1 MPYGHYQP
9 TPGQIISWLPK
20 DATPEQQDSAVQAHT
35 KPREIHWSQCP
46 DTLHLPGH
54 SIGKKV
60 TEAHLP
66 TYYKESYFSDKPCYH
81 PELVGKRQGEAG
93 DPMPY
98 TIASDN
104 FMTSLLLICLI
115 GSAMAISSSSDF
127 FARRLKMLFHPRPSE
142 ASLFTQTSNE
152 VRIQLA
158 MVMEACLLLAVL
170 FIYYLNYRVANTFAI
185 GQYEMIA
192 MFTGVFASYF
202 AIKFILQSTVGWVF
216 FSKEQNRQWN
226 GSSLFLNACLGL
238 LLLPM
243 SLVQSFFSLDI
254 KISVI
259 YSLSVI
265 GIYEIM
271 SFYKLHRIFFLPK
284 GAYPGFILYLCTL
297 EITPAI
303 LVWNALTV
311 ISENLKINL

>member
-60 TEAHLP
+60 TDAHLP
-66 TYYKESYFSDKPCYH
+66 IYYKESYFSDKPYYH
-81 PELVGKRQGEAG
+81 PEMVGKRQGEAG

-104 FMTSLLLICLI
+104 YMTSLLLICLI
-115 GSAMAISSSSDF
+115 GTAMAISSSSEF
-127 FARRLKMLFHPRPSE
+127 FVRRLKMLFHPRPSE
-142 ASLFTQTSNE
+142 TSLFTQTSNE
-152 VRIQLA
+152 IRIQVA
-158 MVMEACLLLAVL
+158 MAIEACLLLAIL
-170 FIYYLNYRVANTFAI
+170 FIYYLKYFVADTFTI
-185 GQYEMIA
+185 GQYEMTA
-192 MFTGVFASYF
+192 MFAGVFAAF
-202 AIKFILQSTVGWVF
+202 FFIKYILQSTVGWVF
-216 FSKEQNRQWN
+216 FSAEQNRQWN
-226 GSSLFLNACLGL
+226 SSSLFLCACLGL

-243 SLVQSFFSLDI
+243 SLIQSFFDLNI
-254 KISVI
+254 KISLI
-259 YSLSVI
+259 YCLSAI
-265 GIYEIM
+265 GIYEIL
-271 SFYKLHRIFFLPK
+271 SFYKLHRIFFLHR

-297 EITPAI
+297 EIIPAALI
-303 LVWNALTV
+303 WSALTV
-311 ISENLKINL
+311 ISGNLKINL